1 MTAPAPAASAAAPSS
16 TASPAAHGV
25 DRPDGVERPHGVERN
40 SPASEG
46 WPGSSRPSVA
56 AVIASVVALL
66 FVGMHWLR
74 LEPIISV
81 PFEVAAAASA
91 RDNPGPSVARV
102 DPAAVAAAAAAQPG
116 PPIGASHSDAA
127 SQGDTAVYF
136 AENFASPTNA
146 TPHMHAAS
154 AISTR
159 NGTLTA
165 FWYGG
170 SAEGARDVSIF
181 MSTQSGQA
189 WTDQTP
195 VVIREAVESDLNRH
209 IRKLGNAS
217 VVRQPD
223 GRLWMFFVTV
233 SIGGWAGSAI
243 NLIESRDDGR
253 TWSAP
258 RRLVTS
264 PFLNVSTLVRANPF
278 RYADGSIGLP
288 AYHEFIG
295 KFAELIRIDPDGRV
309 IGKTR
314 LSTGRRALQPDVVVM
329 DEARA
334 VLLLRDGGPPPR
346 HLLRA
351 TTDDGGK
358 SWTEPAEIDM
368 PNPDAAVDALAL
380 DGDRLLAVLNDS
392 DEGRERLI
400 LALSDNLGLDWQPLM
415 SLADSSK
422 GVPGAA
428 TEGRHEYSYP
438 WVLLGADGL
447 YHVLFTWNRERIR
460 HVAFNRTWLERQ
472 AGARA
477 TRH

>member
-1 MTAPAPAASAAAPSS
+1 MAAPTVTTSAALAP
-16 TASPAAHGV
+16 G
-25 DRPDGVERPHGVERN
+25 RPRPT
-40 SPASEG
+40 
-46 WPGSSRPSVA
+46 VA
-56 AVIASVVALL
+56 AVVATVIAIL
-66 FVGMHWLR
+66 FVIVHWLR
-74 LEPIISV
+74 AEPIVSV
-81 PFEVAAAASA
+81 PFEVAAVGAA
-91 RDNPGPSVARV
+91 RDNPGPSVARAS
-102 DPAAVAAAAAAQPG
+102 PGAVAATPGAQVE
-116 PPIGASHSDAA
+116 ASHSDVGGQPEEAI
-127 SQGDTAVYF
+127 YF

-154 AISTR
+154 AISAR
-159 NGTLTA
+159 NGALTA

-170 SAEGARDVSIF
+170 SDEGARDVSIY
-181 MSTQSGQA
+181 MSVQSGHG

-195 VVIREAVESDLNRH
+195 IVTREAVQSHLNRH

-253 TWSAP
+253 TWSPP

-295 KFAELIRIDPDGRV
+295 KFAELIRIDRDGRV

-314 LSTGRRALQPDVVVM
+314 LSTGRRALQPDVVVV

-334 VLLLRDGGPPPR
+334 VLLLRDGGPSPR

-351 TTDDGGK
+351 STDDGGK
-358 SWTEPAEIDM
+358 TWTEPTEIDM
-368 PNPDAAVDALAL
+368 PNPDSAVDALAL

-392 DEGRERLI
+392 DEGRERLT
-400 LALSDNLGLDWQPLM
+400 LALSDDLGLNWKPLM
-415 SLADSSK
+415 TLADASK
-422 GVPGAA
+422 GEPGAA

-438 WVLLGADGL
+438 WVMRGADGL

-460 HVAFNRTWLERQ
+460 HVAFNQTWLERQ

-477 TRH
+477 SHH